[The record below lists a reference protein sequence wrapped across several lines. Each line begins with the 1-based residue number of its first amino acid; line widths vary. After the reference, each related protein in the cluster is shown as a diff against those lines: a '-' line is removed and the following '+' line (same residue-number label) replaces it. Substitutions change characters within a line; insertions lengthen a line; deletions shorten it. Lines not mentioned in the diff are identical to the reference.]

1 MRKLYSEKE
10 MLTEIVSFIEGLGG
24 KVYEVDINRHLI
36 DMEINADLEDT
47 VLLYLEDIVALYM
60 TKREELK
67 KNNPFFGVEDM
78 LDNLKE
84 DE

>member
-10 MLTEIVSFIEGLGG
+10 MLAEIVAFIEGLGG

-36 DMEINADLEDT
+36 DMEINPDLEET
-47 VLLYLEDIVALYM
+47 VLVYLEDILALYIN
-60 TKREELK
+60 KREELK
-67 KNNPFFGVEDM
+67 RNNPFFGVEDM
-78 LDNLKE
+78 LANLKE